1 MPVFR
6 RPVRIRWWIFAFT
19 LAFPMLSYIQR
30 LGVQDLA
37 GTVMPA
43 LHLTQL
49 QIGWLATAFTTA
61 YALAQ
66 VPGGSSVSVS
76 VRGGPW

>member
-1 MPVFR
+1 MPLFR

-19 LAFPMLSYIQR
+19 LAFPTLSYIQR
-30 LGVQDLA
+30 LSVQDLA

-43 LHLTQL
+43 LHVSQL
-49 QIGWLATAFTTA
+49 QIGWLATSFTAA

-66 VPGGSSVSVS
+66 IPDGIVCTPR
-76 VRGGPW
+76 RG